1 MERRAKKVETMSIN
15 NVRNLK
21 CGNAEK
27 FDKGKTVEYIFN
39 DARKQL
45 RNYVQNLKD
54 SHLYTTSAFVVMSV
68 GSRRLIWEKI
78 N

>member
-1 MERRAKKVETMSIN
+1 MEKRANKVETMSIN
-15 NVRNLK
+15 DVRQLK
-21 CGNAEK
+21 CGNVER
-27 FDKGKTVEYIFN
+27 FDKGKTIEGIFD

-45 RNYVQNLKD
+45 LNYVNNLKD
-54 SHLYTTSAFVVMSV
+54 DYDTSAFVVMTV